1 MNRLW
6 IVLSIWFL
14 CLIAA
19 IKIAVYVHNKDQP
32 NNDWKPSS
40 IAIAKEKVS
49 DLYKKLNGKRQ
60 RVTKKPK

>member
-1 MNRLW
+1 MSRLW

-19 IKIAVYVHNKDQP
+19 IKIAFYLHNKDQP
-32 NNDWKPSS
+32 HNDWKPSS

-49 DLYKKLNGKRQ
+49 DLYKKLNSKRK
-60 RVTKKPK
+60 RGAKKS